1 MTSPAILFAVKS
13 KCRLRPDPTRGVER
27 MRKTYRLAKI
37 HPFHVQYFGP
47 LMTLNEAMS
56 YRAELAKGGFDVVVV
71 NVESV

>member
-1 MTSPAILFAVKS
+1 
-13 KCRLRPDPTRGVER
+13 

-37 HPFHVQYFGP
+37 HPFHVQQFGP
-47 LMTLNEAMS
+47 LLDLEEAMA